1 MLASGVRNSKGRLVT
16 SGFDV
21 GRVAIGQGGNEG
33 QIQVSPLQMAMVA
46 GAVGNGG
53 ILMQPRLTERIVS
66 KDGRAEDV
74 KPARQARVMSREA
87 AGQLTEMMGNVVE
100 EGTGTAAALSGIRAG
115 GKTGTAE
122 VDNATANQAWFIGFA
137 PLDNPRM
144 AVAVTIE
151 RTQGQGGT
159 EAAPIAKQVLESLLG
174 GAA

>member
-1 MLASGVRNSKGRLVT
+1 V
-16 SGFDV
+16 
-21 GRVAIGQGGNEG
+21 VA
-33 QIQVSPLQMAMVA
+33 
-46 GAVGNGG
+46 
-53 ILMQPRLTERIVS
+53 
-66 KDGRAEDV
+66 KDGRLKDDV
-74 KPARQARVMSREA
+74 KPAVQARVMSREA
-87 AGQLTEMMGNVVE
+87 AGQLTQMMGNVVE

-159 EAAPIAKQVLESLLG
+159 EAAPLAKLVLESLLG
-174 GAA
+174 GGA